1 MAKSKEQSLLA
12 PPVTEKSICSL
23 IGLSMRQGAVESG
36 SFLAEKSIKDGT
48 AKLVIIAEDAS
59 DNTKKDFKDMCTY
72 YHVPI
77 AVFGTKDTLGHTI
90 GKEFRV
96 VMALTN
102 PGLSEKISEQIKIL
116 LENRINDK

>member
-1 MAKSKEQSLLA
+1 MAKNKQDFKT
-12 PPVTEKSICSL
+12 PVSEKSICSL
-23 IGLSMRQGAVESG
+23 MGLSMRQGAVESG
-36 SFLAEKSIKDGT
+36 SFLAEKSIKGGT

-59 DNTKKDFKDMCTY
+59 DNTKKDFTDMCTY
-72 YHVPI
+72 YHVPFC
-77 AVFGTKDTLGHTI
+77 VFGTKDTLGHAI

-102 PGLSEKISEQIKIL
+102 PGLSEKISEQIKTL

>member
-1 MAKSKEQSLLA
+1 MAKNNKLSLPA
-12 PPVTEKSICSL
+12 QVTEKSICSL

-36 SFLAEKSIKDGT
+36 SFLTEKAIKGGM

-59 DNTKKDFKDMCTY
+59 DNTKKDFTDMCTY
-72 YHVPI
+72 YHVPFCI
-77 AVFGTKDTLGHTI
+77 FGTKDILGHAI

-102 PGLSEKISEQIKIL
+102 PGLSEKVSEQINTL
-116 LENRINDK
+116 HENRIND